1 MNFDSFLGNT
11 QAVEAIREMLGSRQV
26 PGALLFAGPDG
37 VGKKTLAQ
45 MFAKALNCERQ
56 PRDGGG
62 FCGECAP
69 CRKVDE
75 MLAAARE
82 DLGRRRELKDAAK
95 RVEGLVYFDVQLIE
109 PITRYILTEQIR
121 ELRRVAYTH
130 PFELRRR
137 VLIIDQ
143 AQAIH
148 WQAVDLLLKVLEE
161 PPESTTL
168 ILVCPHAQ
176 ELRPTI
182 RSRCRRVQFVPVED
196 SLIAQR
202 LASQARVPKAQRAI
216 VTRLAAG
223 SVSKALTF
231 DLAAY
236 LERRQPWLDFL
247 ESVSARPGGNPIAPN
262 GPNGPNW
269 NALFDA
275 VKSLTEKRD
284 EFEATL
290 SIGYDLLRDL
300 VQALESAEPR
310 VSDPE
315 LLPRL
320 KGWAGRLTLTG
331 ISTLKSGLDQAYRL
345 QIRNVNQQLGFE
357 ALAVELTGQSG

>member
-1 MNFDSFLGNT
+1 MNFESFLGNADAAA
-11 QAVEAIREMLGSRQV
+11 AVREMLASGHV
-26 PGALLFAGPDG
+26 PGALLFTGPDG
-37 VGKKTLAQ
+37 VGKKTLAE
-45 MFAKALNCERQ
+45 MLAKALNCER
-56 PRDGGG
+56 PSGDGS

-75 MLAAARE
+75 MLAASRD
-82 DLGRRRELKDAAK
+82 DLARRRELKDAGK

-121 ELRRVAYTH
+121 ELRRVAYAH

-137 VLIIDQ
+137 VFIIDQ

-161 PPESTTL
+161 PPDSTTL
-168 ILVCPHAQ
+168 VLVCPNAY

-182 RSRCRRVQFVPVED
+182 RSRCRRVQFVPVPD
-196 SLIAQR
+196 SLISEL
-202 LASQARVPKAQRAI
+202 LACEARVPPAQRTI
-216 VTRLAAG
+216 VARLAAG

-247 ESVSARPGGNPIAPN
+247 ESVSAQPGSPA
-262 GPNGPNW
+262 NW

-275 VKSLTEKRD
+275 VKSLTAKRD

-290 SIGYDLLRDL
+290 GIGYDLLQDL

-320 KGWAGRLTLTG
+320 KGWAGRLRLTG
-331 ISTLKSGLDQAYRL
+331 ISTLKNGLDEAYRL

-357 ALAVELTGQSG
+357 ALAVELAGQSG